1 MRSALVLTHGL
12 PGSGKSTL
20 ASLLKELFPGRVQV
34 AERDEIRA
42 EILPEDYHSRGH
54 DTDSEARVEARQH
67 EILREGL
74 QNGDLVVVSDTNL
87 AESRIRRLASIALSH
102 RAPVFHVHFDI
113 PVEEAKRRNAGR
125 ASGGGRLVPEW
136 VIDEM
141 AEYGYSEG
149 KLKVFSVVPGD
160 REGAEGFEILIQD
173 RSGLEPTMEEEID
186 AIRLFLNSYPFGAY
200 PAPQLTIPT
209 ATEWWS

>member
-20 ASLLKELFPGRVQV
+20 ACALKELFPGKIRV

-42 EILPEDYHSRGH
+42 AILPADYHSRGH
-54 DTDSEARVEARQH
+54 DSESEARVEARQH

-87 AESRIRRLASIALSH
+87 TEVRLRKLVSIALSYG
-102 RAPVFHVHFDI
+102 APVFHVHFDI

-125 ASGGGRLVPEW
+125 ASGGGRFVPEW

-141 AEYGYSEG
+141 AEYGYSG
-149 KLKVFSVVPGD
+149 GRLKFFSVALQDGTD
-160 REGAEGFEILIQD
+160 LDGFEVLISD
-173 RSGLEPTMEEEID
+173 RRGSEPTMEQEIER
-186 AIRLFLNSYPFGAY
+186 IRLAV
-200 PAPQLTIPT
+200 ID
-209 ATEWWS
+209 